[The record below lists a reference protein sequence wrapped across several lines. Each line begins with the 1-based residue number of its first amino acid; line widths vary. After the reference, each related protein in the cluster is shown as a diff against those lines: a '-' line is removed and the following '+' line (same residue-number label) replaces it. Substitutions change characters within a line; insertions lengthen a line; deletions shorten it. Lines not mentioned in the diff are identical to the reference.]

1 MALSDANLETAL
13 GIMKTRLNR
22 TQGDT
27 SLDETALRPRLR
39 GAEAA
44 LRKNGI
50 ILEDTPDDTLL
61 LVDYAV
67 WRYQN
72 RDKADDMPKWLRLL
86 RRERFLSQKREA
98 GA

>member
-1 MALSDANLETAL
+1 MLDYSTAL

-22 TQGDT
+22 LQTDYA
-27 SLDETALRPRLR
+27 LDETALVPRLR

-50 ILEDTPDDTLL
+50 ILEDTPDDVELL
-61 LVDYAV
+61 ADYAV

-72 RDKADDMPKWLRLL
+72 RDKADEMPKWLRLL
-86 RRERFLSQKREA
+86 RRERFLSQRREA